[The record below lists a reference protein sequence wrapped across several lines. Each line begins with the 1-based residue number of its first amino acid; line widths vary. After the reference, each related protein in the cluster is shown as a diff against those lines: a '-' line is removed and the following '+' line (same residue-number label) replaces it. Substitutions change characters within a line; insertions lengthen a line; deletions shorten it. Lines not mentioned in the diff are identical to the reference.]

1 MGTVFNI
8 CVFISMMVIII
19 YIIGMI
25 KPDRIIPSN
34 KIKSK
39 RTFLTIV
46 TIFLTAIIGGIES
59 SYMVN
64 ESSQPNDISDSIAK
78 GLKTAE
84 YKTITISPQKMDSI
98 AANMYSHTFDSL
110 YNSLVELEHESFTG
124 DKRRSLREQ
133 LMDLFDNRW
142 SYAMEHFDSLGN
154 KMPLCHKEF
163 KRCKSKYNKIYAQY
177 LVYGDADPDEIE
189 TWANYE
195 GERILKKVVRDP
207 KSLKIESVTCNGK
220 VKKGWKCTIIYRA
233 TNGFGGYTRE
243 ALRMIVAFD
252 NEKLSYTCVDAN
264 VIY

>member
-1 MGTVFNI
+1 
-8 CVFISMMVIII
+8 
-19 YIIGMI
+19 
-25 KPDRIIPSN
+25 
-34 KIKSK
+34 
-39 RTFLTIV
+39 
-46 TIFLTAIIGGIES
+46 
-59 SYMVN
+59 
-64 ESSQPNDISDSIAK
+64 
-78 GLKTAE
+78 
-84 YKTITISPQKMDSI
+84 
-98 AANMYSHTFDSL
+98 
-110 YNSLVELEHESFTG
+110 
-124 DKRRSLREQ
+124 
-133 LMDLFDNRW
+133 
-142 SYAMEHFDSLGN
+142 MEHFDSLGN